1 MLLVIDSISSSDY
14 KKMISKLNDHIKT
27 RDKANNIKASLKAKI
42 EEVEKAVDQGKIEEL
57 NKIIVDAKNVLGEL
71 DRHIDMIEDAIKKER
86 AILES
91 LRTLIFVRKVSVIL
105 GGFLLFFGG
114 VMLTFSILLVAN
126 IVNLPLIPS
135 TQMFVGLLWL
145 FTSILLVFS
154 GAMHQA
160 L

>member
-1 MLLVIDSISSSDY
+1 MIDSISSSDY
-14 KKMISKLNDHIKT
+14 RKMMSKLNDHIKT
-27 RDKANNIKASLKAKI
+27 RDKASNIKASLKAKI
-42 EEVEKAVDQGKIEEL
+42 EEVEKATDHEKKEDL
-57 NKIIVDAKNVLGEL
+57 NKLIANAKNVLDEL
-71 DRHIDMIEDAIKKER
+71 DRHIGMIEDAIKKER